1 MFFFGFCNDWQLS
14 SLQKVEIGIS
24 LLAHKFSKS
33 AKNWTFQS
41 ISRHNLVHSVISK
54 LLKPFVSANHSLAAR
69 AAVGEVLVGNQSD
82 GLESI
87 NWLSNQNINYSIFS
101 SRCRKILLMI
111 KTILTPPCNRRHSMG
126 CTHRENTQRS
136 KGHPRSAR
144 RNNQLNFL

>member
-1 MFFFGFCNDWQLS
+1 LS

-69 AAVGEVLVGNQSD
+69 AAVGEVHAIVDTAWDARTGKTPKEAKGTPDQP
-82 GLESI
+82 GEST
-87 NWLSNQNINYSIFS
+87 N
-101 SRCRKILLMI
+101 
-111 KTILTPPCNRRHSMG
+111 
-126 CTHRENTQRS
+126 
-136 KGHPRSAR
+136 
-144 RNNQLNFL
+144 